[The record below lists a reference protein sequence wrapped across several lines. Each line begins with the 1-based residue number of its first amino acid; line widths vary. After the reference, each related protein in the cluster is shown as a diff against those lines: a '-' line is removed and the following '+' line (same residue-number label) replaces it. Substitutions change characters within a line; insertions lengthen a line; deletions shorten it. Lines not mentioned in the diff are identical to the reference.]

1 MTTTTAAR
9 QVTLTVHGIP
19 QPQGSLKAFVPRRW
33 AVNAYAAGVSPR
45 AVLTSDN
52 PKLRAWRLAITAA
65 ALMQRG
71 RSGGCAGPVSV
82 TCAFLLPRPASYPK
96 RVIHAV
102 KKPDLDKLAR
112 AVLDALTGVLFG
124 DDSTVTELHATK
136 GYVFEGCS
144 PGVVIT
150 VSETD

>member
-1 MTTTTAAR
+1 MTTTAR

-19 QPQGSLKAFVPRRW
+19 QPQGSLKAIVPKAW
-33 AVNAYAAGVSPR
+33 ASKAYAAGVSPR
-45 AVLTSDN
+45 AVVTSDN

-65 ALMQRG
+65 AVLDRG
-71 RSGGCAGPVSV
+71 RSGGFMGPVAV
-82 TCAFLLPRPASYPK
+82 TCAFLLPRPASYPR

-102 KKPDLDKLAR
+102 KKPDVDKLAR
-112 AVLDALTGVLFG
+112 AVLDALSGVLFG

-136 GYVFEGCS
+136 AYAFEGCS

-150 VSETD
+150 VAEAG